1 MPNPLTAFYEQLDEA
16 YRDRPFFVG
25 RKARLLAT
33 FNFILLVLAPLNMA
47 KVAWLQMPAVG
58 FRLGFISCIW
68 LASLASLALVRR
80 GHLQLAGS
88 TLVLAGILPTHL
100 LAFFLPDYVQPLSG
114 AVQFILVDY
123 IFVLMALV
131 FASRRTAIFVLL
143 VVVCS
148 NVGFHMVALRDP
160 IPGTLRFTADL
171 LLRDGLIMLG
181 VVFCLGFAL
190 DEIIAVAHRR
200 SEQALNESRA
210 VNENLEGIVAER
222 TRELEIATRHASE
235 ASRAKGEFL
244 ANMSHEIR
252 TPMNGILGM
261 AELALD
267 TQLTSQQLE
276 YVNLIKAST
285 FSLLTVINDI
295 LDFSKIESGKL
306 HLEDIPFSLR
316 DTFDEAIRALAIQ
329 AAERELELI
338 YDVRPNV
345 PDALTGDP
353 GRLRQILNN
362 LVGNA
367 VKFTP
372 EGMIVVRVELDGEPD
387 AAGCPLHLSVKDT
400 GIGIPEEKLDVIFES
415 FRQADNST
423 ARLYGG
429 TGLGLAISSRLVSQM
444 GGRIWVESRVGEG
457 SVFHVALKLPL
468 AGQPVPR
475 QSSLDSSM
483 LVGKRALLVDDNAL
497 NLEILLESFD
507 AWGVDTVSA
516 SSGPEALEILQ
527 SEDVRKHPFDF
538 VVLDAVMPGM
548 DGFELTHRIREGKLC
563 PGAALIMLSSAFRAD
578 DLDLSEFGLNL
589 FLTKPVTRNE
599 LLRAVH
605 ATINKQVVQRHQ
617 LRPIGRAA
625 RPMRILL
632 AEDNRVSAM
641 VTRRL
646 LERRGHSVSVAGN
659 GEQAVAAWRDG
670 DFDLILMDMHMPGM
684 DGDAAAREIRRQEQN
699 GRRIPIIAQTADA
712 MRDAERICLE
722 AGMDGYVSKPIVRD
736 KFISLVESFA
746 PSDVLDGN
754 PERAENSYA

>member
-1 MPNPLTAFYEQLDEA
+1 MFRRKSESRPPGPRAYTPARLMANPLTGFFQRLDDA

-252 TPMNGILGM
+252 TPLNGIIASSELLLARSDLPSGA
-261 AELALD
+261 AESARLISESGELLLRIIGDVLD
-267 TQLTSQQLE
+267 L
-276 YVNLIKAST
+276 
-285 FSLLTVINDI
+285 
-295 LDFSKIESGKL
+295 SKIEAG
-306 HLEDIPFSLR
+306 
-316 DTFDEAIRALAIQ
+316 Q
-329 AAERELELI
+329 LEL
-338 YDVRPNV
+338 DQQPFQ
-345 PDALTGDP
+345 LTTLADDCVGLLQPAAARADIRLRSRLTPELGGFHLGDSF
-353 GRLRQILNN
+353 RLRQVLLN
-362 LVGNA
+362 LLSNA
-367 VKFTP
+367 IKFTP
-372 EGMIVVRVELDGEPD
+372 AGGSVTLSITSESSPSENARAVRFEVR
-387 AAGCPLHLSVKDT
+387 DT
-400 GIGIPEEKLDVIFES
+400 GIGMDDEAQRKL
-415 FRQADNST
+415 FRRFTQADAST
-423 ARLYGG
+423 SRRYGG
-429 TGLGLAISSRLVSQM
+429 TGLGLAISYRLVELL
-444 GGRIWVESRVGEG
+444 GGKLAVESAPGRG
-457 SVFHVALKLPL
+457 SAFFFSLPL
-468 AGQPVPR
+468 PETAVSRPAPPVANPESAR
-475 QSSLDSSM
+475 LGLRV
-483 LVGKRALLVDDNAL
+483 LV
-497 NLEILLESFD
+497 
-507 AWGVDTVSA
+507 
-516 SSGPEALEILQ
+516 
-527 SEDVRKHPFDF
+527 
-538 VVLDAVMPGM
+538 
-548 DGFELTHRIREGKLC
+548 
-563 PGAALIMLSSAFRAD
+563 
-578 DLDLSEFGLNL
+578 
-589 FLTKPVTRNE
+589 
-599 LLRAVH
+599 
-605 ATINKQVVQRHQ
+605 
-617 LRPIGRAA
+617 
-625 RPMRILL
+625 
-632 AEDNRVSAM
+632 AEDNAINRRILAVQLEKLSCSATM
-641 VTRRL
+641 AQDGAEL
-646 LERRGHSVSVAGN
+646 LQLLQQDEPLPDV
-659 GEQAVAAWRDG
+659 
-670 DFDLILMDMHMPGM
+670 ILMDCEMPNL
-684 DGDAAAREIRRQEQN
+684 DGWEASRSLRKWASDPDATPLQQRAAAL
-699 GRRIPIIAQTADA
+699 PIIALTAATMPEDRA
-712 MRDAERICLE
+712 RCFE
-722 AGMDGYVSKPIVRD
+722 AGMTDYLAKPI
-736 KFISLVESFA
+736 KLASLQHA
-746 PSDVLDGN
+746 LQTATRAQ
-754 PERAENSYA
+754 PELAAD